1 MRNHSETPA
10 DPDPIVEIAAI
21 LARAI
26 LRLQAR
32 NALPHAESSAG
43 DNSEKSLSKGLEV
56 FAETVLSVGRG

>member
-32 NALPHAESSAG
+32 NALPNAQASSG
-43 DNSEKSLSKGLEV
+43 DNSEKSFSKSLEAP
-56 FAETVLSVGRG
+56 AETVLSVSRG